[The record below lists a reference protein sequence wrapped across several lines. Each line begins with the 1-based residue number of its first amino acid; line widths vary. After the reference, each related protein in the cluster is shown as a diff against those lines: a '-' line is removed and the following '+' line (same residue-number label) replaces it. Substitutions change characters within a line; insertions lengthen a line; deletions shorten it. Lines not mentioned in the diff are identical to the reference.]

1 MLVSESEID
10 LDKWKDLLNNSII
23 NADSETFQKRI
34 LDLNL
39 RNSLFVDNTASDLI
53 PNTYRG
59 YLKNGIGIITCN
71 KIANSDTFTNY
82 EELKSLMVKRIKN

>member
-39 RNSLFVDNTASDLI
+39 RNIV
-53 PNTYRG
+53 
-59 YLKNGIGIITCN
+59 
-71 KIANSDTFTNY
+71 
-82 EELKSLMVKRIKN
+82 